1 VSGRPLHRP
10 RKEDIVFTTRSAVAC
25 ILACGLLAIAAST
38 ATAAP
43 SPEEAYLKSYGS
55 PPAVDVS
62 AAAAEAQERYYTS
75 YGPPAPQDGPSRG
88 TPWLPIVLASLAV
101 VVAAGALGAARH
113 RRRRPH
119 VVRSVPA

>member
-1 VSGRPLHRP
+1 MF
-10 RKEDIVFTTRSAVAC
+10 ITRSAVAC
-25 ILACGLLAIAAST
+25 ILACSLLAIAAST

-43 SPEEAYLKSYGS
+43 TPEEAYLQSYGS

-62 AAAAEAQERYYTS
+62 TVAAETQEQYYAS
-75 YGPPAPQDGPSRG
+75 YGPPAPQDEPSG
-88 TPWLPIVLASLAV
+88 ETPWLPIVLASLAV

-119 VVRSVPA
+119 VVRSAPA